1 MSSSTLTRRNFLK
14 TSATG
19 SAALVVGF
27 YLPWEALAQQQA
39 APAPPPSPF
48 EAWVRIG
55 EDNSITLIV
64 GKSEMGQG
72 IKTSLPMIL
81 ADELEVD
88 WKSVRVEQAATRP
101 EIYHNPGLGT
111 GGSSSVR
118 TSYAPLRQAGA
129 AAREM
134 LVTAGAKRWEVERDT
149 CFAERGSVV
158 HRPTGRRFSY
168 GQLVEAASKL
178 PLPDFHT
185 VPLKDPKNFRIIG
198 KSIPRTD
205 VPSKVDG
212 SAQFGLDV
220 RVPGMLYA
228 VIARCPT
235 FGGKPAKFDSK
246 KALGIP
252 GVKHVVEIP
261 AVGPGAFSAG
271 GVAVVADNTWT
282 AMQGREALTI
292 EWDHGP
298 HAQESSEWLRRQFES
313 LTQQP
318 GKVVRNDGDALAA
331 LEKAPKKIE
340 SVYEVPFLAHS
351 PMEPMNCTADVR
363 SDRAEVWAPT
373 QFPDWNRRAVAEAT
387 GLKPEQ
393 VTVHTLLMGG
403 GFGRRAQ
410 ADFAVEAAQVSKAV
424 GKPVMV
430 VWTREDDTQHSFY
443 RPAALHRISA
453 ALAEDGTTQ
462 AWFHRIASTSID
474 GFWSTPGKAKPE
486 ESEVS
491 GISNLPYALPNFR
504 LEYAP
509 AQCGVPVAWWRSVEH
524 SGNAFVEECFLDE
537 LAAAAGLDPL
547 EFRLRLLAPE
557 ASGPRKVADPVSPD
571 SPPLDTERLK
581 RVLQVAAEK
590 AGWGKPVPK
599 GWRVGRGIA
608 CQYSFQT
615 YVAEI
620 AEVGV
625 ETGGKVHVMRVV
637 CAVDCGRV
645 INPDGVKAQLEGG
658 VVYGLSAAL
667 KGEITI
673 KDGAAVQSNFHD
685 YDVLRIDEMPKVEV
699 HIVASDA
706 APTGVGEPGVPPI
719 APAVANAIFA
729 ATGKRVRRLPIRAS
743 DLA

>member
-1 MSSSTLTRRNFLK
+1 MSSSALTRRDFLK

-19 SAALVVGF
+19 GAALVIGF
-27 YLPWEALAQQQA
+27 YLPWEALAQQQQ

-48 EAWVRIG
+48 EAWIRIS
-55 EDNSITLIV
+55 EDNSVTLIL

-72 IKTSLPMIL
+72 VKTSLPMIL
-81 ADELEVD
+81 AEELEVE

-101 EIYHNPGLGT
+101 EIYRNPGLGT

-118 TSYAPLRQAGA
+118 TSFTPLRQAAA

-134 LVTAGAKRWEVERDT
+134 LITAGAKRWEVEHDT
-149 CFAERGSVV
+149 CFAERGGVV
-158 HRPTGRRFSY
+158 HRPSGRRFSY

-178 PLPDFHT
+178 PLPDYST
-185 VPLKDPKNFRIIG
+185 LPLKDPKNFRIIG

-246 KALGIP
+246 KALEVA

-261 AVGPGAFSAG
+261 TVGPGAFTAG
-271 GVAVVADNTWT
+271 GVAVVAENTWA
-282 AMQGREALTI
+282 AMQGRDALTI
-292 EWDHGP
+292 EWDRGP
-298 HAQESSEWLRRQFES
+298 HAQESSAWLRKQFED
-313 LTQQP
+313 LTQQS
-318 GKVVRNDGDALAA
+318 GTLVRNDGDAVAA
-331 LEKAPKKIE
+331 LEKAPKKLDA
-340 SVYEVPFLAHS
+340 VYEVPFLAHS
-351 PMEPMNCTADVR
+351 PMEPLNCTADVR
-363 SDRAEVWAPT
+363 GDRAELWAAT
-373 QFPDWNRRAVAEAT
+373 QFPDWNRRAAAEAV

-453 ALAEDGTTQ
+453 ALAEDGTPQ

-474 GFWSTPGKAKPE
+474 GFWATPGKAKPE

-537 LAAAAGLDPL
+537 LAVAAGLDPL
-547 EFRLRLLAPE
+547 EFRLRLLAE
-557 ASGPRKVADPVSPD
+557 PRQVADPVSPN
-571 SPPLDTERLK
+571 SPPLDTARLK

-590 AGWGKPVPK
+590 AGWGKLVPQ

-615 YVAEI
+615 YVAEV

-625 ETGGKVHVMRVV
+625 ETSGKIHVARVV

-645 INPDGVKAQLEGG
+645 INPDIVKAQLEGG

-673 KDGAAVQSNFHD
+673 ENGAAVESNFHD

-706 APTGVGEPGVPPI
+706 APTGVGEPGVPPV

-729 ATGKRVRRLPIRAS
+729 ATGKRIRRLPIRAA